1 MKNLCCIFLLATTLA
16 AYGQKNEVAKE
27 FYSVEELKR
36 DFDVFRASL
45 EEGHPGLYRY
55 KSKTIMDSLFT
66 AATASI
72 NKKMTE
78 MEFMLLVSS
87 AAAQVGDGHLRVIPP
102 KAHKNKLDEGKT
114 ATPFRVYWYDDKLFV
129 IKNYSSLAD
138 KEITGAQIIFI
149 NGKNVV
155 DIIKEYLLITPS
167 DGSNVTNKYRML
179 SRPRPFVRGLNY
191 LYGYTETYELEYIPL
206 NETGVKRS
214 TLPGITF
221 DELFS
226 LDEKRY
232 PASVSFPLTEF
243 NISSDNQYAYLR
255 ISSFDKEQLKNK
267 KINFEK
273 FLAGSFES
281 IKTGQV
287 KNLILDLRGNGGGTD
302 EYGKILFS
310 YFTSQPFDYYA
321 SLKMNKESYDFFKYT
336 NSPDRKAPKGMLK
349 ANADGGFDNV
359 QHPNVGKQNPIMPTF
374 TGNIFVL
381 INGGCFST
389 TSEFLSMLHYYTK
402 AVFIGEESG
411 GGYYGNCSGPTPEF
425 FLPNTKVSV
434 EIPLMNYT
442 MAVKGYP
449 YPDRGLMPNH
459 VVIPTI
465 KDKIE
470 LKDVELEFAKSLIK

>member
-1 MKNLCCIFLLATTLA
+1 MKNMFPIVLVTTIFT
-16 AYGQKNEVAKE
+16 AYSLKNEVAKE
-27 FYSVEELKR
+27 FYSVEELKQ

-55 KSKTIMDSLFT
+55 KAKVSMDSIFASAR
-66 AATASI
+66 AAI
-72 NKKMTE
+72 NKQMTE
-78 MEFMLLVSS
+78 MEFMLLVSKV
-87 AAAQVGDGHLRVIPP
+87 AAQVGDGHLRIIPP
-102 KAHKNKLDEGKT
+102 KANKDKLDEGKT

-129 IKNYSSLAD
+129 LKNYSSLTD
-138 KEITGAQIIFI
+138 KEILGAQIISI
-149 NGKNVV
+149 NGKKMS
-155 DIIKEYLLITPS
+155 DMLKEYLLISTS
-167 DGSNVTNKYRML
+167 DGSNVSNKYRML
-179 SRPRPFVRGLNY
+179 SRPRPFVRCLNS

-206 NETGVKRS
+206 HETAVKRN

-232 PASVSFPLTEF
+232 PASVALPLAEF
-243 NISSDNQYAYLR
+243 NISSDNQFAYLR
-255 ISSFDKEQLKNK
+255 ISSFDKGALKQN

-273 FLAGSFES
+273 FLAASFKS
-281 IKTGQV
+281 IETRQV

-310 YFTSQPFDYYA
+310 YFTSQPFEYYA
-321 SLKMNKESYDFFKYT
+321 SLRMNKEGYDFFKYT

-349 ANADGGFDNV
+349 ANTDGGFDIV
-359 QHPNVGKQNPIMPTF
+359 QHPNVGKQNPILPTF

-389 TSEFLSMLHYYTK
+389 TSEFLSMLHYHTK
-402 AVFIGEESG
+402 AIFIGEESG

-434 EIPLMNYT
+434 EIPLVNYT
-442 MAVKGYP
+442 MAVKEYP
-449 YPDRGLMPNH
+449 YPDRGLIPNH
-459 VVIPTI
+459 VIIPSI
-465 KDKIE
+465 KDKLE